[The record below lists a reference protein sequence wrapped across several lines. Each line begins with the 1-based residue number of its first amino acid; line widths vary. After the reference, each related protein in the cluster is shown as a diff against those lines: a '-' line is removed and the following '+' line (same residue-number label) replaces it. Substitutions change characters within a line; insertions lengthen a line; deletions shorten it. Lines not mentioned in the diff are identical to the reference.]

1 MKRIFPLIT
10 IVSLS
15 FWLMACGGNEETNKE
30 LAKKK
35 ASLEKLRAEQKQVN
49 DKIAELEKEIAKL
62 DPSIAAGKAKL
73 VSLETLATDTFQHY
87 IDLQGRV
94 DAQQIAM
101 VVPRGQGG
109 IVRSIHVRAGQ
120 RVGKGQLIMKL
131 DDLAARQQVD
141 AIAAQIPGL
150 ESAARLAQ
158 SVYERQSN
166 LWKSN
171 IGTEVQVLQAKT
183 NAENAEAQL
192 KAAKANLE
200 VAKENASLSNVYAE
214 IGGMVDIMN
223 VKIGDYFNVATAMNP
238 QTGARIV
245 SNGAYKVMI
254 QVPEN
259 YLGRIQTGSPIRIL
273 LPELNNRVV
282 NSKLSVVSNVVD
294 PGSRTFTVEA
304 QLPANADIR
313 PNQLAKVQMQDYVNN
328 KAITIPINTLQ
339 SDEQG
344 KFVLVAAKNEEN
356 KMIARKKIV
365 EMGEMYGDRVEIIS
379 GLQAGDQI
387 VVGGYQSLYDG
398 QLITTAQQ

>member
-1 MKRIFPLIT
+1 MKKIFPLIT

-15 FWLMACGGNEETNKE
+15 FWLMACGGNAETNKE

-49 DKIAELEKEIAKL
+49 DKIAALEKEIAKL

-73 VSLETLATDTFQHY
+73 VSLETIASDTFQHY

-94 DAQQIAM
+94 DAQQMAM

-120 RVGKGQLIMKL
+120 RVSKGQLILKL

-150 ESAARLAQ
+150 ESAAKLAQ
-158 SVYERQSN
+158 SVYDRQSN
-166 LWKSN
+166 LWKNN

-200 VAKENASLSNVYAE
+200 VAKETASLANVYAE
-214 IGGMVDIMN
+214 ISGMVDIMN
-223 VKIGDYFNVATAMNP
+223 VKIGDYFTVASAMNP
-238 QTGARIV
+238 QSGARIV
-245 SNGAYKVMI
+245 SNGAYKVMV

-259 YLGRIQTGSPIRIL
+259 YLGRINTGSPVRIV
-273 LPELNNRVV
+273 LPELNNKVV

-294 PGSRTFTVEA
+294 PVSRTFTAEA
-304 QLPANADIR
+304 QLPSSADIR

-365 EMGEMYGDRVEIIS
+365 EMGEMYGDRVEILS

-398 QLITTAQQ
+398 QLITTAK

>member
-1 MKRIFPLIT
+1 MKKIFPLIT

-15 FWLMACGGNEETNKE
+15 FWLMACGGNAETNKE

-35 ASLEKLRAEQKQVN
+35 ASLEKLRAEQKEVN
-49 DKIAELEKEIAKL
+49 DKIAALEKEIAKL

-73 VSLETLATDTFQHY
+73 VSLETIATDTFQHY

-94 DAQQIAM
+94 DAQQMAM

-120 RVGKGQLIMKL
+120 RVSKGQLILKL

-158 SVYERQSN
+158 SVYDRQSN
-166 LWKSN
+166 LWKNN

-200 VAKENASLSNVYAE
+200 VAKETASLANVYAE

-223 VKIGDYFNVATAMNP
+223 VKIGDYFTVASAMNP
-238 QTGARIV
+238 QSGARIV
-245 SNGAYKVMI
+245 SNGSYKVMV

-259 YLGRIQTGSPIRIL
+259 YLGRIHTGSPVRIV
-273 LPELNNRVV
+273 LPELNNKVV

-294 PGSRTFTVEA
+294 PVSRTFTAEA
-304 QLPANADIR
+304 QLPSSADIR

-365 EMGEMYGDRVEIIS
+365 EMGEMYGDRVEILS

-398 QLITTAQQ
+398 QLITTAK

>member
-1 MKRIFPLIT
+1 MKKIFPLIT

-15 FWLMACGGNEETNKE
+15 FWLMACGGNAETNKE

-35 ASLEKLRAEQKQVN
+35 ASLEKLRAEQKEVN
-49 DKIAELEKEIAKL
+49 DKIAALEKEIAKL

-73 VSLETLATDTFQHY
+73 VSLETIASDTFQHY

-94 DAQQIAM
+94 DAQQMAM

-120 RVGKGQLIMKL
+120 RVSKGQLILKL

-150 ESAARLAQ
+150 ESAAKLAQ
-158 SVYERQSN
+158 SVYDRQSN
-166 LWKSN
+166 LWKNN

-200 VAKENASLSNVYAE
+200 VAKETASLANVYAE

-223 VKIGDYFNVATAMNP
+223 VKIGDYFTVASAMNP
-238 QTGARIV
+238 QSGARIV
-245 SNGAYKVMI
+245 SNGAYKVMV

-259 YLGRIQTGSPIRIL
+259 YLGRINTGSPVRIV
-273 LPELNNRVV
+273 LPELNNKVV

-294 PGSRTFTVEA
+294 PVSRTFTAEA
-304 QLPANADIR
+304 QLPSSADIR

-365 EMGEMYGDRVEIIS
+365 EMGEMYGDRVEILS

-398 QLITTAQQ
+398 QLITTAK

>member
-1 MKRIFPLIT
+1 MKKIFPLIT

-15 FWLMACGGNEETNKE
+15 FWLMACGGNAETNKE

-49 DKIAELEKEIAKL
+49 DKIAALEKEIAKL

-73 VSLETLATDTFQHY
+73 VSLETIASDTFQHY

-94 DAQQIAM
+94 DAQQMAM

-120 RVGKGQLIMKL
+120 RVSKGQLILKL

-150 ESAARLAQ
+150 ESAAKLAQ
-158 SVYERQSN
+158 SVYDRQSN
-166 LWKSN
+166 LWKNN

-200 VAKENASLSNVYAE
+200 VAKETASLANVYAE

-223 VKIGDYFNVATAMNP
+223 VKIGDYFTVASAMNP
-238 QTGARIV
+238 QSGARIV
-245 SNGAYKVMI
+245 SNGAYKVMV

-259 YLGRIQTGSPIRIL
+259 YLGRINTGSPVRIV
-273 LPELNNRVV
+273 LPELNNKVV

-294 PGSRTFTVEA
+294 PVSRTFTAEA
-304 QLPANADIR
+304 QLPSSADIR

-365 EMGEMYGDRVEIIS
+365 EMGEMYGDRVEILS

-398 QLITTAQQ
+398 QLITTAK

>member
-1 MKRIFPLIT
+1 MKKIFPLIT

-15 FWLMACGGNEETNKE
+15 FWLMACGGNAETNKE

-35 ASLEKLRAEQKQVN
+35 ASLEKLRAEQKEVN
-49 DKIAELEKEIAKL
+49 DKIAALEKEIAKL

-73 VSLETLATDTFQHY
+73 VSLETIASDTFQHY

-94 DAQQIAM
+94 DAQQMAM

-120 RVGKGQLIMKL
+120 RVSKGQLILKL

-150 ESAARLAQ
+150 ESAAKLAQ

-166 LWKSN
+166 LWKNN

-200 VAKENASLSNVYAE
+200 VAKETASLANVYAE
-214 IGGMVDIMN
+214 ISGMVDIMN
-223 VKIGDYFNVATAMNP
+223 VKIGDYFTVASAMNP

-245 SNGAYKVMI
+245 SNGAYKVMV

-259 YLGRIQTGSPIRIL
+259 YLGRINTGSPVRIV
-273 LPELNNRVV
+273 LPELNNKVV

-294 PGSRTFTVEA
+294 PVSRTFTAEA
-304 QLPANADIR
+304 QLPSSADIR

-356 KMIARKKIV
+356 KMVARKKIV
-365 EMGEMYGDRVEIIS
+365 EMGEMYGDRVEILS

-398 QLITTAQQ
+398 QLITTAK